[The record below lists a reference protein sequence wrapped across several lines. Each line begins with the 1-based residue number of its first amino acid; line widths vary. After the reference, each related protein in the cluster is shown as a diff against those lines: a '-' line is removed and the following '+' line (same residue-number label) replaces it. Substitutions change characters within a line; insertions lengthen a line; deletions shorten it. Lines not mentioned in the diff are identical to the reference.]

1 MIEYRRTGEVDMS
14 LMLENKVA
22 IITGA
27 GRGLGKAFALRFA
40 REGAKLLL
48 PDISLERSDKTAQE
62 IRAKGGEAAAM
73 LTDISDETATQEIAE
88 KVIKL
93 YGKVDILLNNAAW
106 SYGIDF
112 KKWDEVKVEDWDR
125 MFAIN
130 VRGTWLVCKAI
141 APMMAKQSKGKI
153 INIVSNT
160 IRSAG
165 ANGILHYVC
174 SKGAIYTMTQ
184 CLARTLGEQGI
195 NVNAIGPG
203 LTATE
208 ANLIRPDHGDM
219 FKHVVAT
226 QSIKR
231 REEPDDLV
239 GTAVYLASDNSDMV
253 TGQCIFVDGGLV
265 I

>member
-1 MIEYRRTGEVDMS
+1 MPLS
-14 LMLENKVA
+14 LENKVA
-22 IITGA
+22 VITGA

-40 REGAKLLL
+40 MEGAKLLL
-48 PDISLERSDKTAQE
+48 PDISLERAESTAQE
-62 IRAKGGEAAAM
+62 IRAAGGEASAM
-73 LTDISDETATQEIAE
+73 LTDISDERSTQIIAE
-88 KVIKL
+88 KVIQL

-106 SYGIDF
+106 SYGIEF
-112 KKWDEVKVEDWDR
+112 KPWDEIKVEDWDR

-130 VRGTWLVCKAI
+130 VRGTWLCCKAI
-141 APMMAKQSKGKI
+141 TPLMVKQSKGKI

-160 IRSAG
+160 IKSAG
-165 ANGILHYVC
+165 AQGILHYVC

-184 CLARTLGEQGI
+184 CLARTLGQQGI

-208 ANLIRPDHGDM
+208 ANLIRPDHREM
-219 FKHVVAT
+219 FEQVVEK
-226 QSIKR
+226 QSIKK

-239 GTAVYLASDNSDMV
+239 GTAVYLASDNSNMV
-253 TGQCIFVDGGLV
+253 TGQCIFVDGGMA